1 MHKEQYTRC
10 SFKSSHAQDVLRDL
24 ALICS
29 CVSWLILVSDK
40 QMATARPFT
49 PTSSLLWRTLV
60 ILGLT
65 VRHGLLLLMP
75 TTALSKMDV
84 TEPLLCTCSTSIL
97 ISHRGTC
104 KRYLKRWKQL
114 QWIKSRQTWDNIT
127 LPMNNIGS
135 DSHGAR
141 GERRTTF
148 ISINEMINT
157 ERYKDVI
164 TCTNTTKH
172 LG

>member
-1 MHKEQYTRC
+1 MQDAHSNHHMPKM
-10 SFKSSHAQDVLRDL
+10 SSGIWPLYFHACL
-24 ALICS
+24 
-29 CVSWLILVSDK
+29 WLILASDK
-40 QMATARPFT
+40 QMTTALPFT
-49 PTSSLLWRTLV
+49 PTSSLLWRTLAGRLA

-65 VRHGLLLLMP
+65 VSHGLLLLMP

-97 ISHRGTC
+97 ISHCGTC
-104 KRYLKRWKQL
+104 KRYLKGWKQL

-141 GERRTTF
+141 GEGRTTF
-148 ISINEMINT
+148 ILINEMINT
-157 ERYKDVI
+157 VRYKDVI
-164 TCTNTTKH
+164 KCTNTTKH
-172 LG
+172 RG